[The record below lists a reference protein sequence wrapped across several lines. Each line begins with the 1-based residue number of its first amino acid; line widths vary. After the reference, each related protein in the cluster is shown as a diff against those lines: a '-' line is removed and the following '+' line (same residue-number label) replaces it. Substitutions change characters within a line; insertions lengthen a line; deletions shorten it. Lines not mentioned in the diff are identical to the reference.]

1 MYDKRR
7 ALLEFGFFFTDL
19 RKNIEKVVEVKP
31 DTDVYGIVQVVIV
44 VVMANK

>member
-7 ALLEFGFFFTDL
+7 ALFEFGFFFKDL

-31 DTDVYGIVQVVIV
+31 NTDVYGILQVVIV
-44 VVMANK
+44 AVMANK